1 MLSVPKG
8 WEHVGSTGEGK
19 PAFLYSVK
27 SVFVENQEAVGSSTV
42 NSAFYTRKKEKA
54 KIKKHSELSKHALLL
69 SQTTLVGAKDLQYT

>member
-54 KIKKHSELSKHALLL
+54 KIKNIQSFQNMLFCYLK
-69 SQTTLVGAKDLQYT
+69 QP